1 MTTLRFIHQHPGGG
15 ASGVGRFIKW
25 QVLTRLNPQKTVLVP
40 WVGNTRLAVKRG
52 QHGLTGNIYCTL
64 LEYDE
69 MGFLLK
75 SLRAEDTFVDVGANG
90 GSYTILAAGC
100 IGSSV
105 LAFEPVSENLQTLK
119 LNVDTNQLSD
129 RVTIFP
135 VALADYQGLG
145 TMVIPDS
152 PTAYLEQGHEGQ
164 SNGASIPV
172 DTLDSL
178 LKITAPTFIKI
189 DVEGGEASVLRGA
202 HQALQN
208 PLMVAAV
215 IEMTWRDGSLTS
227 RSQGVLSL
235 MDSLGYAAYSYD
247 FKTNQLERGLTHGQA
262 NAFLTRDHTS
272 LLERLAES
280 KPKTSLAT
288 GSWRFVTEKWNGSS

>member
-1 MTTLRFIHQHPGGG
+1 MSSLMTTLRFIHQHPGGG
-15 ASGVGRFIKW
+15 ASGVGRFVKW
-25 QVLTRLNPQKTVLVP
+25 QILTRLNTQKTVLVP
-40 WVGNTRLAVKRG
+40 WVGTTRIAVKRG

-90 GSYTILAAGC
+90 GIYTILAAGC

-105 LAFEPVSENLQTLK
+105 LAFEPVPENVQSLE
-119 LNVDTNQLSD
+119 LNVGTNQLSD

-145 TMVIPDS
+145 TIVIPDS

-164 SNGASIPV
+164 SKGSSIPV
-172 DTLDSL
+172 ETLDSL
-178 LKITAPTFIKI
+178 LNITAPTFIKI

-202 HQALQN
+202 QQALRN
-208 PLMVAAV
+208 PLLVAAV
-215 IEMTWRDGSLTS
+215 IEMTWRDGRLTP
-227 RSQGVLSL
+227 RSQEVLSL
-235 MDSLGYAAYSYD
+235 MKDLGYAAYSYD
-247 FKTNQLERGLTHGQA
+247 FNTNRLERGLTQGQP
-262 NAFLTRDHTS
+262 NAFLTRDNTS
-272 LLERLAES
+272 LLERLEKS
-280 KPKTSLAT
+280 KPKASLAT
-288 GSWRFVTEKWNGSS
+288 GPWRFVTGN